1 MSRYQRKPLMQSA
14 HELPSNPLMD
24 RNPSNIVGTS
34 EWAKK
39 RNLESYLETGKLCHS
54 GLNRNQI
61 YSSHRR
67 KTVKITPS
75 GSEKSRNEELIDDIL
90 DFVYKNGW
98 QQIEGGEHHQK
109 WINTKHYPEKIFD
122 TSSIVELTTGETHY
136 FPIAST
142 DMDPA
147 GVAMNF
153 QGLGNGKHFSIV
165 PNRWIDFSEGRR
177 GKRTEKYNEYYKRR
191 EKRKMEFS
199 VQEREAFAKKLGIVG
214 SNEI

>member
-1 MSRYQRKPLMQSA
+1 MSRYQRKPLMKSA
-14 HELPSNPLMD
+14 QELPSNPLMD

-75 GSEKSRNEELIDDIL
+75 GSDKARNEELIDDIL

-122 TSSIVELTTGETHY
+122 TSSIVELTTGDTHY

-153 QGLGNGKHFSIV
+153 RDLGNGTHFGIV
-165 PNRWIDFSEGRR
+165 PNKWMHFSESRR
-177 GKRTEKYNEYYKRR
+177 GKRTEKYNEYYKNR

-199 VQEREAFAKKLGIVG
+199 EHSKG
-214 SNEI
+214 SLSQRNN